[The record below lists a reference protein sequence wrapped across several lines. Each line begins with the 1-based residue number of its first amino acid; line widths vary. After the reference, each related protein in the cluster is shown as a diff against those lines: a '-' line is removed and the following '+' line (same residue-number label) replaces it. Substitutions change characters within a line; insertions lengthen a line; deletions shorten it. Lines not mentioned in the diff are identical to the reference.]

1 VKRKPGFTLIELLVV
16 IAIIAILAAI
26 LFPVFAQARDR
37 ARSATCIS
45 NLKQMGLAW
54 MMYTQ
59 DYDEM
64 FPYSYPGAS
73 DGSGDGPEGICQFIM
88 QVSGFTGWIGNSLI
102 PYIKNVQIFECP
114 STPSLNPVNYGNS
127 GVRKCWTQTKY
138 PVAYKYTSYSYNYNA
153 LERRGLASLSRPADQ
168 IAIWDGVTA
177 WTDSAFTSTSS
188 GLWGRRDIPTFMVK
202 LGLPLAP
209 GMVNPGPTGWGDRIA
224 FMAPHSLQVNY
235 MFADGHVK
243 ASRWDRLTWGN
254 LAGHVIAEGH
264 VDYNRSLLQAPS
276 INY

>member
-1 VKRKPGFTLIELLVV
+1 VRRKSGFTLIELLVV

-37 ARSATCIS
+37 ARSASCIS

-59 DYDEM
+59 DYDEL
-64 FPYSYPGAS
+64 FPNAYPGANS
-73 DGSGDGPEGICQFIM
+73 AGDGPLGECQFM
-88 QVSGFTGWIGNSLI
+88 MGNSGYTGWIGNSFI
-102 PYIKNVQIFECP
+102 PYTKNVQIYKCP
-114 STPSLNPVNYGNS
+114 STPNLNPVNYGNS
-127 GVRKCWTQTKY
+127 ARRCWLQTKF
-138 PVAYKYTSYSYNYNA
+138 PVAYQYTSYSYNYTA
-153 LERRGLASLSRPADQ
+153 LEGRGLASLTRPADQ

-177 WTDSAFTSTSS
+177 WTDCPFTDT
-188 GLWGRRDIPTFMVK
+188 GCGVWGRRDIPTFMVK
-202 LGLPLAP
+202 LGLPLAA
-209 GMVNPGPTGWGDRIA
+209 GMVNPGPTGWGDRLP
-224 FMAPHSLQVNY
+224 FMAPHGLQVNF

-264 VDYNRSLLQAPS
+264 VDYSRSLMQAPS
-276 INY
+276 VKY